1 MIQSAKRRP
10 EGQKK
15 AAATIDAVLIPI
27 GSDRP
32 LTRATRV
39 THALI
44 ALNVLVFLAD
54 LLTRGPRGDGVV
66 TDSLVLSRDVLA
78 QEPWRLLG
86 YAFAHADHWHILGNM
101 LFLWVFGPNV
111 EDRLGRLWYAV
122 FYLFGAA
129 AAGATHLLFS
139 AQPVVGASGA
149 VAAVTGAYL
158 VLFPRTVIRT
168 LVIFILIG
176 VYNIPAA
183 WFLGFAIARDVIGLG
198 MPDNVAREAH
208 LGGYAFGAAV
218 SFAALAAG
226 LLPREVYDLFQIVRQ
241 QKRRNELREAVLES
255 QKRARATTDTRST
268 EPPVVPEPAM
278 LLRAEVSGA
287 LSEHDAVRALDAY
300 RRLMAAFAT
309 NTTALTLNRTGML
322 AIGNHALAARDY
334 PLAARAYELFLDAY
348 PRDPER
354 AHVKLM
360 LGLIKARYLN
370 EPETARPL
378 ITDAAGTL
386 QDDQHAALARELLDE
401 LNARTAS

>member
-1 MIQSAKRRP
+1 M
-10 EGQKK
+10 
-15 AAATIDAVLIPI
+15 LIPI

-44 ALNVLVFLAD
+44 ALNVLVFIAD
-54 LLTRGPRGDGVV
+54 LLTRSPQGDGPVPGAM
-66 TDSLVLSRDVLA
+66 SLSRSLFA

-86 YAFAHADHWHILGNM
+86 YSFVHADHWHILGNM

-111 EDRLGRLWYAV
+111 EDRLGRWWFAL
-122 FYLFGAA
+122 FYLCGAA
-129 AAGATHLLFS
+129 AAGAAHLLFS
-139 AQPVVGASGA
+139 SQPVIGASGA

-183 WFLGFAIARDVIGLG
+183 WFLGFAIVRDVVGLG
-198 MPDNVAREAH
+198 FPDNVAREAH
-208 LGGYAFGAAV
+208 LGGYAFGASV

-241 QKRRNELREAVLES
+241 QKRRSELREAVLES
-255 QKRARATTDTRST
+255 QKRARGNPDAKSV
-268 EPPVVPEPAM
+268 EPGVVPEPAM
-278 LLRAEVSGA
+278 LLRAEVSAA
-287 LSEHDAVRALDAY
+287 LSEHDAIRALDAY
-300 RRLMAAFAT
+300 RRLMAAFAA

-322 AIGNHALAARDY
+322 AIGNHAFAARDY

-360 LGLIKARYLN
+360 LGLVKARYLN

-378 ITDAAGTL
+378 ITDAASTL
-386 QDDQHAALARELLDE
+386 QDEQHAALARQLLDE
-401 LNARTAS
+401 LNTRPA